1 MFLYGKK
8 GNVKALVCKPLEV
21 NLHTKGV
28 PDHHNSLII
37 IRLNDHHIEV
47 HSSLVIGL
55 KRLANRDHMTKQ
67 PSQRDENPPDGE
79 SVFQYG
85 YFI

>member
-1 MFLYGKK
+1 MVKK
-8 GNVKALVCKPLEV
+8 GPLWALMQVRALP
-21 NLHTKGV
+21 TM
-28 PDHHNSLII
+28 SL
-37 IRLNDHHIEV
+37 HIEV

-55 KRLANRDHMTKQ
+55 KRLANRDYMTKQ

-85 YFI
+85 DIAQW